1 MAREISLAAF
11 VLVHEDHQPI
21 QYGRGFRFDIALV
34 EVEEDIVQDDR
45 SLNLRRRRRWRRWW
59 WRWWRLR
66 LLRQKIC
73 KTTADQ
79 CSRQRPDSCANA
91 QVKIAAITNI
101 IPHRGAC
108 GSTHDTAGRCAEH
121 SGLVLGHP
129 RTARQKKSHRN

>member
-45 SLNLRRRRRWRRWW
+45 SLNLRRRRRWRRWRWRRWRRLRRGWW
-59 WRWWRLR
+59 WRRWRLR

-108 GSTHDTAGRCAEH
+108 
-121 SGLVLGHP
+121 
-129 RTARQKKSHRN
+129 